1 MNLQFTNKGGNFVSE
16 FEVTSDFNLHIEG
29 VRLSDMHIYQKTA
42 GGSYAKVTD
51 FPSERS
57 QDRVAD
63 FDFASLVYPKFIKV
77 VCATEPTYAEIA
89 TDGEVTEIKSQ
100 SKEVEITANGV
111 TEIAPDNGFGYLSG
125 VKVNVNVPQSGGG
138 DVPSGGG
145 SNIYVRFLIPEND
158 GGSEVL
164 GMCSGIPM
172 GQIVCTYPD
181 TQTLEYLPAVVIF
194 AALFQSDGQGYDMLE
209 TTRAFSIISTDKV
222 FIADKSLPI
231 KTFDDFVDALIYL
244 LSKTVGNI
252 GRDMISQW
260 FAEMTEEEFYNLEA

>member
-100 SKEVEITANGV
+100 SKEVEITSNGV
-111 TEIAPDNGFGYLSG
+111 TEIAPDAGFGYLSG
-125 VKVNVNVPQSGGG
+125 VKVNVNVPQSGG
-138 DVPSGGG
+138 DAPSGG
-145 SNIYVRFLIPEND
+145 SDAEYIVTEELNTE
-158 GGSEVL
+158 L
-164 GMCSGIPM
+164 GPTM
-172 GQIVCTYPD
+172 
-181 TQTLEYLPAVVIF
+181 
-194 AALFQSDGQGYDMLE
+194 AALSISTKYKLEQGGVEATLITSSLLWAQYGRPKCKAIKFSKKEKFATIMGVNGNTPIIQVMSALE
-209 TTRAFSIISTDKV
+209 TLNLAFGGDVESLID
-222 FIADKSLPI
+222 SLPRI
-231 KTFDDFVDALIYL
+231 
-244 LSKTVGNI
+244 
-252 GRDMISQW
+252 
-260 FAEMTEEEFYNLEA
+260 TEEEFYAI

>member
-100 SKEVEITANGV
+100 SKEVEITSNGV
-111 TEIAPDNGFGYLSG
+111 TEIAPDAGFGYLSG
-125 VKVNVNVPQSGGG
+125 VKVNVNVPTGGG
-138 DVPSGGG
+138 GGG
-145 SNIYVRFLIPEND
+145 SKIEYFLYDKNNSLLLSQLLAMAFELKAEVNVEGTTRTVVGPCRYVNFAIEQLGEYKSIAFSICLDAKTNIFGAVQTIRDSFIAQGMVTPED
-158 GGSEVL
+158 
-164 GMCSGIPM
+164 
-172 GQIVCTYPD
+172 
-181 TQTLEYLPAVVIF
+181 F
-194 AALFQSDGQGYDMLE
+194 AALP
-209 TTRAFSIISTDKV
+209 RI
-222 FIADKSLPI
+222 
-231 KTFDDFVDALIYL
+231 
-244 LSKTVGNI
+244 
-252 GRDMISQW
+252 
-260 FAEMTEEEFYNLEA
+260 TEEEFYAI

>member
-100 SKEVEITANGV
+100 SKEVEIVSNGV
-111 TEIAPDNGFGYLSG
+111 TEIAPDAGFGYLSG
-125 VKVNVNVPQSGGG
+125 VKVNVSVPQSGGG
-138 DVPSGGG
+138 EKYYFRCNYASHEMIIRLFSSLVRVMKLIHFYGVLDSSQREQIEAICIDGSIEIVNIDFGATVPTKISDVISGMTGG
-145 SNIYVRFLIPEND
+145 QEWKSALTT
-158 GGSEVL
+158 
-164 GMCSGIPM
+164 M
-172 GQIVCTYPD
+172 GLTEI
-181 TQTLEYLPAVVIF
+181 
-194 AALFQSDGQGYDMLE
+194 
-209 TTRAFSIISTDKV
+209 
-222 FIADKSLPI
+222 
-231 KTFDDFVDALIYL
+231 
-244 LSKTVGNI
+244 
-252 GRDMISQW
+252 
-260 FAEMTEEEFYNLEA
+260 TEEEFYNLEA

>member
-77 VCATEPTYAEIA
+77 VCVTEPTNAELV

-100 SKEVEITANGV
+100 SKEVEIVANGV

-125 VKVNVNVPQSGGG
+125 VKVNVNVPQSGEEESSIEYL
-138 DVPSGGG
+138 DVSEIMLNPTNP
-145 SNIYVRFLIPEND
+145 NIV
-158 GGSEVL
+158 GVL
-164 GMCSGIPM
+164 GGAQAIKINYYGM
-172 GQIVCTYPD
+172 QITAPVYFVLSMLND
-181 TQTLEYLPAVVIF
+181 VQAVVTNTKQMSIDWY
-194 AALFQSDGQGYDMLE
+194 AKIIIDGNLRLFWS
-209 TTRAFSIISTDKV
+209 F
-222 FIADKSLPI
+222 F
-231 KTFDDFVDALIYL
+231 
-244 LSKTVGNI
+244 
-252 GRDMISQW
+252 
-260 FAEMTEEEFYNLEA
+260 

>member
-77 VCATEPTYAEIA
+77 VCTTEPTYAEIA

-125 VKVNVNVPQSGGG
+125 VKVNVNVPTGGGEGGG
-138 DVPSGGG
+138 DAPSGGKETYDNLVYLQVG
-145 SNIYVRFLIPEND
+145 SDLFFLD
-158 GGSEVL
+158 VL
-164 GMCSGIPM
+164 GPYVVLGRGENANMKIASTFSYVWESCKTTNENFKLTLTHIAVDENLIAKMSQGGIV
-172 GQIVCTYPD
+172 QEVD
-181 TQTLEYLPAVVIF
+181 FQTSLSRYESIKDSYNALPRI
-194 AALFQSDGQGYDMLE
+194 
-209 TTRAFSIISTDKV
+209 TK
-222 FIADKSLPI
+222 
-231 KTFDDFVDALIYL
+231 
-244 LSKTVGNI
+244 
-252 GRDMISQW
+252 
-260 FAEMTEEEFYNLEA
+260 EEFFNLA

>member
-1 MNLQFTNKGGNFVSE
+1 MELVFHKENGLYITE
-16 FEVTSDFNLHIEG
+16 FEVTSDFNVHLERSKG
-29 VRLSDMHIYQKTA
+29 GKVSFYQKTTD
-42 GGSYAKVTD
+42 GNYDHIEKLSKNIDKVFDYD
-51 FPSERS
+51 F
-57 QDRVAD
+57 QA
-63 FDFASLVYPKFIKV
+63 LVYPKIIKITSECEFDV
-77 VCATEPTYAEIA
+77 ASLT

>member
-111 TEIAPDNGFGYLSG
+111 TEIAPDAGFGYLSG
-125 VKVNVNVPQSGGG
+125 VKVNVNVPTGGG
-138 DVPSGGG
+138 DAPSGGSNYEYLDLRG
-145 SNIYVRFLIPEND
+145 IAVATSNYALIVSVAYLLNVEGSANYTGIFPTASLLMTISDVTIKGAMVDLSMVSNINRNKE
-158 GGSEVL
+158 
-164 GMCSGIPM
+164 M
-172 GQIVCTYPD
+172 TAK
-181 TQTLEYLPAVVIF
+181 EYIL
-194 AALFQSDGQGYDMLE
+194 
-209 TTRAFSIISTDKV
+209 T
-222 FIADKSLPI
+222 
-231 KTFDDFVDALIYL
+231 L
-244 LSKTVGNI
+244 LSEDELNSIPRLTK
-252 GRDMISQW
+252 
-260 FAEMTEEEFYNLEA
+260 EEFYTL

>member
-77 VCATEPTYAEIA
+77 VCVTEPTNAELV

-100 SKEVEITANGV
+100 SKEVEIVANGV

-125 VKVNVNVPQSGGG
+125 VKVNVNVPQSGEEESSIEYL
-138 DVPSGGG
+138 DVSEIMLNPTNP
-145 SNIYVRFLIPEND
+145 NIV
-158 GGSEVL
+158 GVL
-164 GMCSGIPM
+164 GGAQAIKINYYGM
-172 GQIVCTYPD
+172 QITAPVYFVLSMLND
-181 TQTLEYLPAVVIF
+181 VQAVVTNTKQMSIDWY
-194 AALFQSDGQGYDMLE
+194 AKIIIDGE
-209 TTRAFSIISTDKV
+209 
-222 FIADKSLPI
+222 
-231 KTFDDFVDALIYL
+231 
-244 LSKTVGNI
+244 SKTLLEFLLMKLTKEELDAI
-252 GRDMISQW
+252 PRI
-260 FAEMTEEEFYNLEA
+260 TKEEFYAL

>member
-100 SKEVEITANGV
+100 SKEVEITSNGV
-111 TEIAPDNGFGYLSG
+111 TEIAPDAGFGYLSG

-138 DVPSGGG
+138 ESGGG
-145 SNIYVRFLIPEND
+145 TETGSMEYFLCGKGKIALMESNCQYIKFESPDY
-158 GGSEVL
+158 
-164 GMCSGIPM
+164 GIKMITP
-172 GQIVCTYPD
+172 YN
-181 TQTLEYLPAVVIF
+181 
-194 AALFQSDGQGYDMLE
+194 AAIAEAIAATNAE
-209 TTRAFSIISTDKV
+209 TIAFGINLQDKV
-222 FIADKSLPI
+222 I
-231 KTFDDFVDALIYL
+231 
-244 LSKTVGNI
+244 
-252 GRDMISQW
+252 MSQSGTI
-260 FAEMTEEEFYNLEA
+260 AEMTVLSYLTMNNITEEEIAAFPHITKEEFYTL

>member
-16 FEVTSDFNLHIEG
+16 FEVTLDFNLHIEG

-100 SKEVEITANGV
+100 SKEVEIVSNGV
-111 TEIAPDNGFGYLSG
+111 TEIAPDAGFGYLSG

-138 DVPSGGG
+138 DTPSQPSGGWNLAYYKIDH
-145 SNIYVRFLIPEND
+145 SNSNAAMMIEVVMFYASPHLVNVAYEANSGKLLIN
-158 GGSEVL
+158 GGVAAS
-164 GMCSGIPM
+164 
-172 GQIVCTYPD
+172 
-181 TQTLEYLPAVVIF
+181 TLIADNVKAVVIADLKVCSGDKCEMSVF
-194 AALFQSDGQGYDMLE
+194 TDTLNALKDNMGAQIDM
-209 TTRAFSIISTDKV
+209 SV
-222 FIADKSLPI
+222 FIPI
-231 KTFDDFVDALIYL
+231 
-244 LSKTVGNI
+244 
-252 GRDMISQW
+252 
-260 FAEMTEEEFYNLEA
+260 TEEEYYNPATYA

>member
-100 SKEVEITANGV
+100 SKEVEIVSNGV
-111 TEIAPDNGFGYLSG
+111 TEIAPDAGFGYLSG

-138 DVPSGGG
+138 TEGGMKVEYIKYDENAGIMLNTFLLAMALSLRIKYADGTIAFGPKGFLDLMSTEQSDVEAVMVSWDDVKGYGMG
-145 SNIYVRFLIPEND
+145 SVNSLREFLIGN
-158 GGSEVL
+158 GMSEEEL
-164 GMCSGIPM
+164 GA
-172 GQIVCTYPD
+172 
-181 TQTLEYLPAVVIF
+181 LPR
-194 AALFQSDGQGYDMLE
+194 L
-209 TTRAFSIISTDKV
+209 
-222 FIADKSLPI
+222 
-231 KTFDDFVDALIYL
+231 
-244 LSKTVGNI
+244 
-252 GRDMISQW
+252 
-260 FAEMTEEEFYNLEA
+260 TEEEFYSL

>member
-100 SKEVEITANGV
+100 SKEVEITSNGV
-111 TEIAPDNGFGYLSG
+111 TEIAPDAGFGYLSG

-138 DVPSGGG
+138 DAPSQPSGGNMEYYNVNNNG
-145 SNIYVRFLIPEND
+145 AFIGEIGLVFTQMRYDYNGELYIASMIDYYKGKTGTVYAISIDRTMKIMMD
-158 GGSEVL
+158 SET
-164 GMCSGIPM
+164 I
-172 GQIVCTYPD
+172 T
-181 TQTLEYLPAVVIF
+181 
-194 AALFQSDGQGYDMLE
+194 
-209 TTRAFSIISTDKV
+209 
-222 FIADKSLPI
+222 
-231 KTFDDFVDALIYL
+231 
-244 LSKTVGNI
+244 TVGEFLVSI
-252 GRDMISQW
+252 GLSDFSALGWVKI
-260 FAEMTEEEFYNLEA
+260 TEEEFYNLGA

>member
-111 TEIAPDNGFGYLSG
+111 TEIAPDAGFGYLSG
-125 VKVNVNVPQSGGG
+125 VKVNVNVPTGGG
-138 DVPSGGG
+138 DTPSQPSGGG
-145 SNIYVRFLIPEND
+145 A
-158 GGSEVL
+158 
-164 GMCSGIPM
+164 
-172 GQIVCTYPD
+172 
-181 TQTLEYLPAVVIF
+181 LEYLDVSGI
-194 AALFQSDGQGYDMLE
+194 DGRKKQILIMVCAIARAGVSIVPPLMFIGEGISLNDIVSYTSMCGIDFE
-209 TTRAFSIISTDKV
+209 TPVHYSSTVFSIKE
-222 FIADKSLPI
+222 
-231 KTFDDFVDALIYL
+231 L
-244 LSKTVGNI
+244 LTMNA
-252 GRDMISQW
+252 
-260 FAEMTEEEFYNLEA
+260 FTETELNAIPRVTKEQFYTI

>member
-77 VCATEPTYAEIA
+77 VCVTEPTYAEIT

-125 VKVNVNVPQSGGG
+125 VKVNVNVPQSGGDAPG
-138 DVPSGGG
+138 TGGGG
-145 SNIYVRFLIPEND
+145 SDV
-158 GGSEVL
+158 
-164 GMCSGIPM
+164 
-172 GQIVCTYPD
+172 
-181 TQTLEYLPAVVIF
+181 EYLNVSINEMFF
-194 AALFQSDGQGYDMLE
+194 AAMAEVAGPFITQLLLVEGDKYSISSGFMVMLSNDINNLTSKVKAIAIDKNMTAKSSNNGDVVEFNFADMLNE
-209 TTRAFSIISTDKV
+209 ISEAGREMIASIPRITKE
-222 FIADKSLPI
+222 
-231 KTFDDFVDALIYL
+231 
-244 LSKTVGNI
+244 
-252 GRDMISQW
+252 Q
-260 FAEMTEEEFYNLEA
+260 FYNPETFLTL